1 MSVSFIPVKYLCVL
15 FLLYCDAYFLS
26 LYTIQSVIF
35 FTFEKYIFMCSIF
48 LYQYNVEK
56 QNFRDKMDQHSV
68 TYFQL

>member
-1 MSVSFIPVKYLCVL
+1 MRIFYPYTLYSLL
-15 FLLYCDAYFLS
+15 F
-26 LYTIQSVIF
+26 F

-68 TYFQL
+68 TYFQV